1 MSSKEKY
8 FSCCAIPH
16 YLHQR
21 TLSQNKLEKLSNL
34 GRNTLNGICQHNQN
48 TMTYDKIKKVA
59 EALHVDI
66 EDLGAPEEERV
77 DILKISSD
85 IHKALESFPVILRQ
99 IKAKRIAAYLSLEN
113 PDEAF
118 DNALNYLL
126 NDSNWMGRAF
136 ACFLLSHDDPEGS
149 DLEHPVFSNLVERI
163 EAYRNQPKY
172 QKKRKTKLI
181 TKFPEECG
189 ISYYIF
195 TKLLRGEHIKDEE
208 KKLDELLASAARILN
223 IEYRELV
230 SPSRPVVDI
239 KEITDELDKS
249 IAACKPKPLK
259 KRYEILAKSNYL
271 KEGDIYTEY
280 LLGCL
285 LFYSEQKSEV
295 LEILQDAAGVPFFNG
310 EYKPDIKL
318 YYCQDEEGCCE
329 AAVLFENWIY
339 RIFQLESDR
348 PEKHIPIPGSPSE
361 FLTIMNFPVSL
372 EDLSPEDGD
381 FETELREQVLQSL
394 TENEAQSIVTDDM
407 ENNPLLP
414 FGLASIFEEYLERY
428 FQYADIVRYDAF

>member
-8 FSCCAIPH
+8 LSCCAIPH

-34 GRNTLNGICQHNQN
+34 GRNTLNGICQYNQE

-66 EDLGAPEEERV
+66 EDLGAPEEEWV

-85 IHKALESFPVILRQ
+85 IHKALESFPVIHRQ
-99 IKAKRIAAYLSLEN
+99 IKAERIAAYLSLEN

-149 DLEHPVFSNLVERI
+149 DLEHPVFSNPVERI
-163 EAYRNQPKY
+163 EAYRNQPEY
-172 QKKRKTKLI
+172 QDKKNIRCI
-181 TKFPEECG
+181 TKFAKECG
-189 ISYYIF
+189 ISYPTFI
-195 TKLLRGEHIKDEE
+195 KALQGKHI

-223 IEYRELV
+223 IEYRELI
-230 SPSRPVVDI
+230 SPSRPVVNI
-239 KEITDELDKS
+239 EEITDKLDES

-259 KRYEILAKSNYL
+259 KRYEILSKSNYL
-271 KEGDIYTEY
+271 KDGDIYTEY

-285 LFYSEQKSEV
+285 LLYSEQKSEV
-295 LEILQDAAGVPFFNG
+295 PEILQDVAGVPFFSG

-318 YYCQDEEGCCE
+318 YYRQDEEGYCE
-329 AAVLFENWIY
+329 AAVLFENWVY

-361 FLTIMNFPVSL
+361 FLTMMNFPISL

>member
-1 MSSKEKY
+1 MSSKNNY
-8 FSCCAIPH
+8 FSCRAILH

-21 TLSQNKLEKLSNL
+21 NLSQNKLEKLSNL
-34 GRNTLNGICQHNQN
+34 GRNTLDGICKHDQK

-59 EALHVDI
+59 EALHVNI
-66 EDLGAPEEERV
+66 EDLGAPKEEWV

-85 IHKALESFPVILRQ
+85 IHKALESFPVIHRQ
-99 IKAKRIAAYLSLEN
+99 IKSKRIVAYLSLED

-149 DLEHPVFSNLVERI
+149 DLEHSVSSNPVERI

-172 QKKRKTKLI
+172 QEKRKTKFI
-181 TKFPEECG
+181 TKFAKECG
-189 ISYYIF
+189 ISYPTFI
-195 TKLLRGEHIKDEE
+195 KALQGKHIQN
-208 KKLDELLASAARILN
+208 LYELLTSAARILN
-223 IEYRELV
+223 IEYTELT
-230 SPSRPVVDI
+230 SLSKPIVDI
-239 KEITDELDKS
+239 KELTDELDES
-249 IAACKPKPLK
+249 IAACKPKSLK

-295 LEILQDAAGVPFFNG
+295 LEILQDIAGVPFFNG

-318 YYCQDEEGCCE
+318 YYRQDEEGYCE
-329 AAVLFENWIY
+329 AAVLFENWVHCIL
-339 RIFQLESDR
+339 QLDL
-348 PEKHIPIPGSPSE
+348 PGKHIPIPDSPSE
-361 FLTIMNFPVSL
+361 FLTMMDFPIFL
-372 EDLSPEDGD
+372 EDLSPDDGD

-394 TENEAQSIVTDDM
+394 TEDEAQSIVTDDM
-407 ENNPLLP
+407 ENNSLFP
-414 FGLASIFEEYLERY
+414 FGLASIFDEYLEKY
-428 FQYADIVRYDAF
+428 FDNAELIDYDQED